1 MDNSTIM
8 ILVVAAVVIVAV
20 AVAVWLYM
28 QKRRTTRLR
37 SRFGP
42 EYNRT
47 VHTEGSNRQAER
59 VLEERE
65 KRIKQIEVKP
75 LSDQEREKFAQ
86 AWEQEQAHFVD
97 QPREAVNN
105 ADRLVTEVME
115 ARGYPMGDFDQR
127 AADVSVDHPVVVENY
142 RIAHNIAVR
151 NRKEPVST
159 ETLREAMIHYRA
171 LFADLLHDGG
181 MRPIRDVVVPS
192 QNTARAR
199 EAGR

>member
-1 MDNSTIM
+1 MDNSTIL

-20 AVAVWLYM
+20 AVAVWLYL
-28 QKRRTTRLR
+28 QKQRTRRLR

-47 VHTEGSNRQAER
+47 VRTEGSNKQAER

-65 KRIKQIEVKP
+65 KRIEQLEVKP
-75 LSDQEREKFAQ
+75 LSDRERERFAQ

-97 QPREAVNN
+97 QPREALNN
-105 ADRLVTEVME
+105 ADRLLTEVMK

-127 AADVSVDHPVVVENY
+127 AADVSVDHPIVVENY

-151 NRKEPVST
+151 DRKEPVST

-181 MRPIRDVVVPS
+181 MRPIRDVVVPG

>member
-1 MDNSTIM
+1 MDNSMIM
-8 ILVVAAVVIVAV
+8 ILIVAAVVILAV
-20 AVAVWLYM
+20 AIALWVYM
-28 QKRRTTRLR
+28 QKQRTKRLR

-47 VHTEGSNRQAER
+47 VRTEGSNKDAER
-59 VLEERE
+59 ILEARE
-65 KRIKQIEVKP
+65 KRIQQIEVKP
-75 LSDQEREKFAQ
+75 LSDRERESFAQ

-105 ADRLVTEVME
+105 ADRLVTEVMK

-127 AADVSVDHPVVVENY
+127 AADVSVGHPVVVENY
-142 RIAHNIAVR
+142 RIAHYIALR
-151 NRKEPVST
+151 DRKEPVST
-159 ETLREAMIHYRA
+159 ETLREAMIHYRT

-181 MRPIRDVVVPS
+181 MQPIRDVLPRRES
-192 QNTARAR
+192 AARAR